1 MSTCR
6 LEPEY
11 IKSILTIIED
21 YLYFE
26 DSIDLSNK
34 EKISNLEESVVY
46 EMNQQGFEDFDSF
59 NLKDYISE
67 SKKDFKP
74 KLEKILETYGVEIP
88 RNLLGTPSMN
98 HMKTNISKEFITYD
112 INDKF
117 HTLPMVKLGFDNYL
131 NLKIAKAAIIGSKDS
146 KTFVTDDK
154 EVTNNLNDLKSELFD
169 EIQTFLINNK
179 LLKVSEKKSL
189 FNPDGSVKS
198 YTHYTSVMKKLENY
212 FFNGKNFNIIKSYNE
227 LSKVPNIEG
236 SDEID
241 TSIKEAYYNGIIL
254 NNFDTIIS
262 STDLIDVNYNQYNNL

>member
-26 DSIDLSNK
+26 DNIDLSDK
-34 EKISNLEESVVY
+34 EDISDLEESVVY

-98 HMKTNISKEFITYD
+98 HMKTNISKEFTTYD

-131 NLKIAKAAIIGSKDS
+131 NLKITKAAIIGSKDS
-146 KTFVTDDK
+146 KTFVTSNE

-179 LLKVSEKKSL
+179 LLKVSDKKSL
-189 FNPDGSVKS
+189 FKPDGSVRS

-241 TSIKEAYYNGIIL
+241 TSISEAYYNGIIL

>member
-26 DSIDLSNK
+26 DNIDLSNK
-34 EKISNLEESVVY
+34 EEISNLEESVVY

-74 KLEKILETYGVEIP
+74 KLEKIFETYGMEIP

-131 NLKIAKAAIIGSKDS
+131 NLKIAKAAVIGSKDS

-179 LLKVSEKKSL
+179 LLKASEKKPL

-254 NNFDTIIS
+254 NNFDTVIS

>member
-1 MSTCR
+1 MSICR

-179 LLKVSEKKSL
+179 LLKVSEKKPL